1 MTTNPATQP
10 QSQDKPKTILIVEDD
25 FPLQAAIK
33 DKLEQSGFK
42 TIVARG
48 AQEGLALLKD
58 ANNIA
63 ALWLDHYLVGGA
75 DGLFLL
81 AEIKKEGSPF
91 RNTPIYVVSNT
102 GSHAKKEAYIR
113 LGADKYF
120 VKADNR
126 LSDIVDDLINYLN
139 GEEES
144 EDVDDSSTS
153 ESEPEGLI
161 PAA

>member
-1 MTTNPATQP
+1 MTANTTQP
-10 QSQDKPKTILIVEDD
+10 QTQNQPKTVLIVEDD
-25 FPLQAAIK
+25 FPLQSAIK

-42 TIVARG
+42 TLVARG
-48 AQEGLALLKD
+48 AQEGLALLQGTT
-58 ANNIA
+58 NVA

-91 RNTPIYVVSNT
+91 RNTPIFVVSNT

-126 LSDIVDDLINYLN
+126 LSDIVDDLINYIN
-139 GEEES
+139 GEEGKA
-144 EDVDDSSTS
+144 DNDSSAS
-153 ESEPEGLI
+153 ESEPDHLI